1 MTTEP
6 WQAFYDEPDD
16 FLPPAA
22 LIRWR
27 REEQAMRAEEQR
39 LEAERAERAEIR
51 QELAMWNARQYT
63 LVRGLPWDPARPF
76 QHVPD
81 VYARA
86 DSLMALQDREQRD
99 ADRRALQDAGL
110 HHLVA
115 DLPHPAGPE
124 PSGEGA
130 PPALRSMA
138 ASGPGVRHR
147 YGLAR
152 GPGEAGYVRLRLRR
166 FLDRVGRRTDR

>member
-6 WQAFYDEPDD
+6 WQAFYDEPD
-16 FLPPAA
+16 FLAA
-22 LIRWR
+22 GELARWK
-27 REEQAMRAEEQR
+27 REEARIAAEEQR

-51 QELAMWNARQYT
+51 QELAMWDARRYT
-63 LVRGLPWDPARPF
+63 LARGLPWDPARPF

-86 DSLMALQDREQRD
+86 DALMALQDREQRD

-130 PPALRSMA
+130 PPVSRSMA

-152 GPGEAGYVRLRLRR
+152 GPGEPSYVRLRLRR
-166 FLDRVGRRTDR
+166 FLDRVGRTDR